1 MYDPKITARK
11 AARAA
16 GDTTTGAAV
25 LLVPLGMLLAL
36 VWWYL
41 DARGI
46 AVPDQVRLVVTP
58 ENIVAVL
65 CTVLASPVWA
75 ALGRAWRNWK
85 AHKPRK
91 AVR

>member
-25 LLVPLGMLLAL
+25 LLVPLGMILAL

-46 AVPDQVRLVVTP
+46 AVPDQVRLVITP
-58 ENIVAVL
+58 ENVVAVL
-65 CTVLASPVWA
+65 CTVLASPAWSA
-75 ALGRAWRNWK
+75 IGRAWRNWRRNRMK
-85 AHKPRK
+85 GRP
-91 AVR
+91 